1 MLLSPQ
7 QAYNIIV
14 KQSEYLTANIPDF
27 SGINVVELANY
38 GFAVAKTESRS
49 FNTDAKNSNS
59 TAKGMMQ
66 IVDGTKQFIET
77 KILKI
82 PVADISKMFD
92 PDYNCLL
99 GVAYLAYQY
108 KRYGDWR
115 KAVIAY
121 NQGSYNDGEAG
132 QSYYATASKFYANTD
147 FASLLPTPK
156 YTASLFSGKIN
167 KNVLFFVSGSVLGI
181 IILNIYNK
189 MRLK

>member
-1 MLLSPQ
+1 MLLAPQ
-7 QAYNIIV
+7 QAYGIIV
-14 KQSEYLTANIPDF
+14 KQAEYLVTNIPEF

-49 FNTDAKNSNS
+49 FNADAKNDSS

-82 PVADISKMFD
+82 PVADLSKMFD
-92 PDYNCLL
+92 PEYNCLL

-121 NQGSYNDGEAG
+121 NQGSYNESNDGKN
-132 QSYYATASKFYANTD
+132 YYATASKFYANTN
-147 FASLLPTPK
+147 FASLLPRK
-156 YTASLFSGKIN
+156 NIASLFSGKIN
-167 KNVLFFVSGSVLGI
+167 ENMLFLVFGSVIGI
-181 IILNIYNK
+181 IILKIYKK

>member
-27 SGINVVELANY
+27 SGINVAELANY
-38 GFAVAKTESRS
+38 GFSVAKTESRS
-49 FNTDAKNSNS
+49 FNTEAKNSDS

-82 PVADISKMFD
+82 PVADGTKMFD

-115 KAVIAY
+115 KAIIAY
-121 NQGSYNDGEAG
+121 NQGSYNGGEAG

-147 FASLLPTPK
+147 FASLLPRK
-156 YTASLFSGKIN
+156 YTASLFSGKI
-167 KNVLFFVSGSVLGI
+167 KENVLFFVSGSVIGI